1 MNCQQIRQHW
11 DLFHDSEGDA
21 EMHLQINEH
30 LQQCPECALWF
41 AQQSSVEEA
50 LTKAIQ
56 AGGAPSSALWD
67 RIERQVA
74 PAPAVSRR
82 GWLFLGGAVL
92 TLAASVLVAVSLGLW
107 PASHSR
113 DVPDLAQLSVDFHGK
128 LTSGRERIA
137 FSSSS
142 PIEVEAYL
150 RRQVS
155 FPVRCPPRDDAGFQ
169 VRGGGTGSLVSDP
182 VAYVVGHVDGRD
194 VSLFIFSR
202 ESLAHFPREQEALR
216 GGRTHHRREGDVDV
230 LMTEFDRNLV
240 VAVGPLRTDRL
251 ERLLK
256 AYGSYPH
263 GPGHAL

>member
-30 LQQCPECALWF
+30 LQQCRECARWF

-50 LTKAIQ
+50 LTKAIR
-56 AGGAPSSALWD
+56 AGGAPAPALWD
-67 RIERQVA
+67 KIERQIA
-74 PAPAVSRR
+74 PAPVVSRR
-82 GWLFLGGAVL
+82 GWLFFGASVL
-92 TLAASVLVAVSLGLW
+92 AVAASVLITVGLGFW
-107 PASHSR
+107 PSADSEA
-113 DVPDLAQLSVDFHGK
+113 PDLARLSVEYHGK
-128 LTSGRERIA
+128 LTSGRERIGFTSA
-137 FSSSS
+137 S
-142 PIEVEAYL
+142 PIDVEEYL

-155 FPVRCPPRDDAGFQ
+155 FPVRCPPRGDAGFQ
-169 VRGGGTGSLVSDP
+169 VRGGGTGALVSDP
-182 VAYVVGHVDGRD
+182 VAYVVGHVDGKD
-194 VSLFIFSR
+194 VSLFILSR

-216 GGRTHHRREGDVDV
+216 GGQTHHRREGNVDI

-240 VAVGPLRTDRL
+240 VAVGPVRTDLL

-263 GPGHAL
+263 GQGHAL